1 MRCLICG
8 RRLKNPK
15 SIELGYG
22 PICYQNKF
30 GSVVRN
36 RKDDMKLISNS
47 SSGFEIA
54 GQMTLDDF
62 IQIK

>member
-1 MRCLICG
+1 MRCAICG
-8 RRLKNPK
+8 RKLKNPK

-30 GSVVRN
+30 GTTGRFRESDV
-36 RKDDMKLISNS
+36 KTKS
-47 SSGFEIA
+47 SCYSGYEIP

-62 IQIK
+62 LRIE